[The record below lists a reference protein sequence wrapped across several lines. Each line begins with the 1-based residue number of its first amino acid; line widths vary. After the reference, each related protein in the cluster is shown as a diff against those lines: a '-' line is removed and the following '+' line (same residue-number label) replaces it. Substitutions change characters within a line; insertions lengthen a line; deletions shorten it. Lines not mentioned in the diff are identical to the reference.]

1 MPLKLSLPT
10 EKDFVLERS
19 DLAYGNDGEPTRV
32 SIRQATQ
39 SQNEKRSHIYSE
51 VTNVINRDPEDLI
64 PELQLRQHWSL
75 EELKRVEVFLTLTSC
90 NILDPNGSPL
100 FRFKMVN
107 DKSTL
112 DMNNQEFA
120 IAWGKLPGDIALEIH
135 EKVLEVNPLWD
146 GPLGR

>member
-1 MPLKLSLPT
+1 MPLKLSTPV

-32 SIRQATQ
+32 TVRQATQ
-39 SQNEKRSHIYSE
+39 AQNEKRSHIYSE
-51 VTNVINRDPEDLI
+51 VTNIINRDPEDLI

-75 EELKRVEVFLTLTSC
+75 EELKRVETFLTLTSC
-90 NILDPNGSPL
+90 NVLDPDGNPL
-100 FRFKMVN
+100 FRFKMEN
-107 DKSTL
+107 DKQKI

-120 IAWGKLPGDIALEIH
+120 HAWGRLPGDIAQEIH